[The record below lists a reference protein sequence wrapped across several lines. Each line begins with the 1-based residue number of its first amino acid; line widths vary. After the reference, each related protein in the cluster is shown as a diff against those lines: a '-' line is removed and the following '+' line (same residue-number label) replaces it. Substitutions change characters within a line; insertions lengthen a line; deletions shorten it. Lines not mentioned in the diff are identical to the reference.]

1 MGALEA
7 GAFRQKNSERVFS
20 RFFGIFGDNLLSAA
34 GKGTGSFFYARV
46 LKNSEDN
53 TAGGGYGMLVEK
65 TQIMDQKAMS
75 RAITRISFEIIEH
88 NKGAGNLCI
97 IGIVSR
103 GAQLAQRIAKKIS
116 ELEGTVVE
124 VGYLDV
130 TPYRDDKKLDASLVD
145 RTDLPFSIEGKQIIL
160 VDDVI
165 YTGRTVRAAM
175 DAILQRG
182 RAKSIQLAAL
192 IDRGH
197 RELPIRADYVG
208 KNLPTS
214 RDEFVRVSVQER
226 DGEDQVAICIE
237 MPDPNDHQQ

>member
-1 MGALEA
+1 
-7 GAFRQKNSERVFS
+7 
-20 RFFGIFGDNLLSAA
+20 
-34 GKGTGSFFYARV
+34 
-46 LKNSEDN
+46 
-53 TAGGGYGMLVEK
+53 MLVEK
-65 TQIMDQKAMS
+65 TQIMDQNAMS

-88 NKGAGNLCI
+88 NKGAGNLYI
-97 IGIVSR
+97 IGIMSR
-103 GAQLAQRIAKKIS
+103 GAQLAQRVAKKIS

-130 TPYRDDKKLDASLVD
+130 TAYRDDKKTGEPKED

-182 RAKSIQLAAL
+182 RAKNIQLAAL

-214 RDEFVRVSVQER
+214 RDEFVKVSVLER
-226 DGEDQVAICIE
+226 DGEDQVTICVE
-237 MPDPNDHQQ
+237 TEE

>member
-1 MGALEA
+1 
-7 GAFRQKNSERVFS
+7 
-20 RFFGIFGDNLLSAA
+20 
-34 GKGTGSFFYARV
+34 
-46 LKNSEDN
+46 
-53 TAGGGYGMLVEK
+53 MLVEK

-75 RAITRISFEIIEH
+75 RAITRISFEIIER
-88 NKGAGNLCI
+88 NKGAGNLYI
-97 IGIVSR
+97 IGIMTR
-103 GAQLAQRIAKKIS
+103 GAELAQRVAKKIS
-116 ELEGTVVE
+116 ELEKSSVQ

-130 TPYRDDKKLDASLVD
+130 TAYREDK
-145 RTDLPFSIEGKQIIL
+145 TDLPFPIEGKQIIL

-182 RAKSIQLAAL
+182 RARSIQLAAL

-214 RDEFVRVSVQER
+214 RDEFVKVMVAER
-226 DGEDQVAICIE
+226 DGEDQVVICVE
-237 MPDPNDHQQ
+237 KQDE

>member
-1 MGALEA
+1 
-7 GAFRQKNSERVFS
+7 
-20 RFFGIFGDNLLSAA
+20 
-34 GKGTGSFFYARV
+34 
-46 LKNSEDN
+46 
-53 TAGGGYGMLVEK
+53 MLVEK

-75 RAITRISFEIIEH
+75 RAITRISFEIIER
-88 NKGAGNLCI
+88 NKGAGNLYI
-97 IGIVSR
+97 IGIMTR
-103 GAQLAQRIAKKIS
+103 GAELAQRVAKKIS
-116 ELEGTVVE
+116 ELEKSSVQ

-130 TPYRDDKKLDASLVD
+130 TAYRDDKRTGTPGEDK
-145 RTDLPFSIEGKQIIL
+145 TDLPFPIEGKQIIL

-182 RAKSIQLAAL
+182 RARSIQLAAL

-214 RDEFVRVSVQER
+214 RDEFVKVMVAER
-226 DGEDQVAICIE
+226 DGEDQVVICVE
-237 MPDPNDHQQ
+237 KQDE

>member
-1 MGALEA
+1 
-7 GAFRQKNSERVFS
+7 
-20 RFFGIFGDNLLSAA
+20 
-34 GKGTGSFFYARV
+34 
-46 LKNSEDN
+46 
-53 TAGGGYGMLVEK
+53 MLVEK

-75 RAITRISFEIIEH
+75 RAITRISFEIIER

-97 IGIVSR
+97 VGIVTR
-103 GAQLAQRIAKKIS
+103 GAQLAQRVAKRIY
-116 ELEGTVVE
+116 ELE
-124 VGYLDV
+124 VGVLDV
-130 TPYRDDKKLDASLVD
+130 TAYRDDKRQDQPAQD
-145 RTDLPFSIEGKQIIL
+145 RTCLPFSVEGKQIIL

-182 RAKSIQLAAL
+182 RARSIQLAAL

-214 RDEFVRVSVQER
+214 RDEFVKVMVAEH
-226 DGEDQVAICIE
+226 DGEDQVVICEERVQESI
-237 MPDPNDHQQ
+237 

>member
-1 MGALEA
+1 
-7 GAFRQKNSERVFS
+7 
-20 RFFGIFGDNLLSAA
+20 
-34 GKGTGSFFYARV
+34 
-46 LKNSEDN
+46 
-53 TAGGGYGMLVEK
+53 MLVEK
-65 TQIMDQKAMS
+65 TQIMDQKAML

-88 NKGAGNLCI
+88 NKGASNLYI
-97 IGIVSR
+97 IGIMTR
-103 GAQLAQRIAKKIS
+103 GAELAQRVAKKIS
-116 ELEGTVVE
+116 ELEGTTVE

-130 TPYRDDKKLDASLVD
+130 TAYRDDKRSGERRQD

-165 YTGRTVRAAM
+165 YTGRAAM

-214 RDEFVRVSVQER
+214 RDEFVKVSVEER
-226 DGEDQVAICIE
+226 DGEDQVTICIE
-237 MPDPNDHQQ
+237 TDE

>member
-1 MGALEA
+1 
-7 GAFRQKNSERVFS
+7 
-20 RFFGIFGDNLLSAA
+20 
-34 GKGTGSFFYARV
+34 
-46 LKNSEDN
+46 
-53 TAGGGYGMLVEK
+53 MLVEK
-65 TQIMDQKAMS
+65 TRIMDEKAMS

-88 NKGAGNLCI
+88 NKGAGNLYI

-103 GAQLAQRIAKKIS
+103 GVELAQRIAQRIS
-116 ELEGTVVE
+116 ELEGTCVQ

-130 TPYRDDKKLDASLVD
+130 TAFRDDRKTEGQDPDS
-145 RTDLPFSIEGKQIIL
+145 THLPFPVEGKQIIL

-182 RAKSIQLAAL
+182 RANSIQLAAL

-214 RDEFVRVSVQER
+214 REEFVKVTVRER
-226 DGEDQVAICIE
+226 DGEDSVTICIDAE
-237 MPDPNDHQQ
+237 NK

>member
-1 MGALEA
+1 
-7 GAFRQKNSERVFS
+7 
-20 RFFGIFGDNLLSAA
+20 
-34 GKGTGSFFYARV
+34 
-46 LKNSEDN
+46 
-53 TAGGGYGMLVEK
+53 MLVEK
-65 TQIMDQKAMS
+65 TQIMDQKAML

-88 NKGAGNLCI
+88 NKGASNLYI
-97 IGIVSR
+97 IGIMTR
-103 GAQLAQRIAKKIS
+103 GAELAQRVAKKIS
-116 ELEGTVVE
+116 ELEGTTVE
-124 VGYLDV
+124 V
-130 TPYRDDKKLDASLVD
+130 TAYRDDKRSGEGRQD

-214 RDEFVRVSVQER
+214 RDEFVKVSVEER
-226 DGEDQVAICIE
+226 DGEDQVTICIE
-237 MPDPNDHQQ
+237 TDE